1 MLCADMV
8 DIRWK
13 DAAGRQHRATALLED
28 IAPHGACLQVEQA
41 LPLETEIV
49 IDHPKA
55 QMRGAVRY
63 CAYRD
68 IGYFLGLQFTPD
80 SEWSQHK
87 FTPQHMLDLEDLV
100 MRSLKKASKR
110 KPLN

>member
-1 MLCADMV
+1 MGERRKEPRMLCADMV

-28 IAPHGACLQVEQA
+28 IAPHGACLQVERA

-80 SEWSQHK
+80 SEWSQHQS
-87 FTPQHMLDLEDLV
+87 P
-100 MRSLKKASKR
+100 RSICWTSRIWLCGV
-110 KPLN
+110 